1 MNRLAQCHCGSL
13 RANTS
18 GDPLMVIMC
27 HCRDCQ
33 RRTGA
38 LAGSGAIFE
47 KAQVTIEGD
56 SKVFERD
63 AQEGRKLRSHFCPHC
78 GTSLYWDGDLRPDW
92 CVVAVGA
99 FADPMFPPP
108 SVSIYEESKH
118 AWVQLPDGIKHSQ
131 RGLVSPAA
139 KIDADPPN
147 G

>member
-18 GDPLMVIMC
+18 GDPLMVSIC

-47 KAQVTIEGD
+47 KTQVSIEGD
-56 SKVFERD
+56 CNIFERE
-63 AQEGRKLRSHFCPHC
+63 AQEGRKLRFHFCPHC
-78 GTSLYWDGDLRPDW
+78 GTSLYWDTDLQPAW
-92 CVVAVGA
+92 CIVAVGA

-108 SVSIYEESKH
+108 SVSVYEASKH

-131 RGLVSPAA
+131 RGFGAPPV
-139 KIDADPPN
+139 KIDVEPSN

>member
-1 MNRLAQCHCGSL
+1 MNRTAQCHCGSL
-13 RANTS
+13 RARTT
-18 GDPLMVIMC
+18 GEPLIVNLC

-47 KAQVTIEGD
+47 KTQVTLEGEQ
-56 SKVFERD
+56 KVFERD
-63 AQEGRKLRSHFCPHC
+63 AAEGRKLRFHFCPHC

-99 FADPMFPPP
+99 FADPTFPSP
-108 SVSIYEESKH
+108 SASIFEESKP
-118 AWVQLPDGIKHSQ
+118 AWVQLPDGIKHFQ
-131 RGLVSPAA
+131 RGSIPPV
-139 KIDADPPN
+139 DADPSK